1 MSTRATTRLLS
12 CLLAIVLLI
21 TGCAS
26 QQPTPAAPAPIPVKL
41 VVFGF
46 ISHAPFH
53 IALAEG
59 YFAEQGL
66 DVETVPFQFT
76 DDAFPAL
83 AAGEVDV
90 MAGLPMAGLMN
101 AIAGGVN
108 LKIVADKGHISESS
122 CDGYA
127 VMARSSLVND
137 GTLTDVASLR
147 GKTIQAQRT
156 GYLAFLTEKL
166 LRMGNLTL
174 DDVEVVEMIP
184 PMWPEAMERGT
195 MDVHVGTT
203 EPWIT
208 RILRSGYGQLWN
220 SFRDWIPGYQFSSL
234 MFGPTMLGENREA
247 GKRFMVAFLKAV
259 RQYNEGKTERNLDI
273 LTDAL
278 GLERE
283 EIEQTCWVSMRGDGK
298 VNVES
303 ILEFQDWAVE
313 KGLVDTPVTMD
324 QLFDPSFIEYANQVL
339 GPAE

>member
-1 MSTRATTRLLS
+1 
-12 CLLAIVLLI
+12 
-21 TGCAS
+21 
-26 QQPTPAAPAPIPVKL
+26 
-41 VVFGF
+41 
-46 ISHAPFH
+46 
-53 IALAEG
+53 
-59 YFAEQGL
+59 
-66 DVETVPFQFT
+66 
-76 DDAFPAL
+76 
-83 AAGEVDV
+83 
-90 MAGLPMAGLMN
+90 
-101 AIAGGVN
+101 
-108 LKIVADKGHISESS
+108 
-122 CDGYA
+122 
-127 VMARSSLVND
+127 
-137 GTLTDVASLR
+137 
-147 GKTIQAQRT
+147 
-156 GYLAFLTEKL
+156 
-166 LRMGNLTL
+166 MGNLTL